1 MKFKKIMICILIFA
15 LCFCLTSC
23 GDGISNRNLQKILV
37 ENGVS
42 QSEVEDVKVEKVI
55 NLENDIKGLDSS
67 DYNKLILF
75 NHDNKYI
82 PVIVNTK
89 TKKLTD
95 TVTKFVPLNAIYDE
109 LQVSDLDKN
118 IKNMLIYKK
127 YLEKYGLGCLENAE
141 YAREYLREVTGK
153 NGIIDTAKA
162 RKIVSNSAAQT
173 FPNIKSA
180 DDITIL
186 FEDDNAVPMYY
197 IGTETKMVYNWWS
210 LWPEYQYEMVKAS
223 LDQNTLSRIAAM
235 YGQPYVMQTV
245 WVALDKDLNRL
256 GTYDSLNDAKNKLLS
271 KNKNDKTEDKNK
283 NNEQA
288 KDKNNEQAKDKNNEQ
303 VKDKNDEQVNDSL
316 FRVRKS
322 ASDAASQVGAFKI
335 LDNAKKTADA
345 HKAEGY
351 KVYDS
356 KGNLVYEP

>member
-1 MKFKKIMICILIFA
+1 MIYILIFA
-15 LCFCLTSC
+15 LCFGLTAC
-23 GDGISNRNLQKILV
+23 GDGVSNRDLQKILV
-37 ENGVS
+37 ENGLS
-42 QSEVEDVKVEKVI
+42 QSEVKDVKVEKVI
-55 NLENDIKGLDSS
+55 NLENAIKGLDSS

-89 TKKLTD
+89 TQKLTD
-95 TVTKFVPLNAIYDE
+95 TVTKFVPLNVIYDE
-109 LQVSDLDKN
+109 FQVSDLDTN
-118 IKNMLIYKK
+118 IKNMIIYKK

-173 FPNIKSA
+173 FPNINSA

-197 IGTETKMVYNWWS
+197 IGAETKMAYNWNGIFPENVYNVW
-210 LWPEYQYEMVKAS
+210 KANA
-223 LDQNTLSRIAAM
+223 DSRTQQTMMAL
-235 YGQPYVMQTV
+235 YGQPYAMRTV

-256 GTYDSLNDAKNKLLS
+256 GTYSSLNDAKNKLLS
-271 KNKNDKTEDKNK
+271 KNKKDKTEDKNK

-303 VKDKNDEQVNDSL
+303 INDSL

>member
-1 MKFKKIMICILIFA
+1 MKFKKIMIYILIFA
-15 LCFCLTSC
+15 LCFGLTSC
-23 GDGISNRNLQKILV
+23 GYGVSNRKLQKILV
-37 ENGVS
+37 ENGFS
-42 QSEVEDVKVEKVI
+42 QSEVKDVKVEKVI
-55 NLENDIKGLDSS
+55 NLENAIKGLDSS

-89 TKKLTD
+89 TQKLTD
-95 TVTKFVPLNAIYDE
+95 TVTRFVPLNVIYDE
-109 LQVSDLDKN
+109 FQVSDLDTN
-118 IKNMLIYKK
+118 IKNMIIYKK
-127 YLEKYGLGCLENAE
+127 YLENGLGGLENAE

-153 NGIIDTAKA
+153 NGIIDTTKA
-162 RKIVSNSAAQT
+162 RKIVSNSATQT
-173 FPNIKSA
+173 FPNINSA

-197 IGTETKMVYNWWS
+197 IGTETKMAYNWNGVFPENVYNIW
-210 LWPEYQYEMVKAS
+210 KANA
-223 LDQNTLSRIAAM
+223 DSRTQQTMMAL
-235 YGQPYVMQTV
+235 YGQPYAMRTV
-245 WVALDKDLNRL
+245 WAALDKDLNRL
-256 GTYDSLNDAKNKLLS
+256 GTYSSLNDAKNKLLS
-271 KNKNDKTEDKNK
+271 KNKKDKTEDKNK

-288 KDKNNEQAKDKNNEQ
+288 KDKNN
-303 VKDKNDEQVNDSL
+303 EQVNDSL

-335 LDNAKKTADA
+335 LDNAKKSADA